1 MSLTLF
7 SQKTTLID
15 GDTSICFS
23 VAKSKYL
30 LKQIYLV
37 SEKDAL
43 LKITEQQLK
52 ICIQEKI
59 IYENQ
64 LSEFQQYIDNQK
76 EITSNITAVSTQKM
90 EQIKALAKE
99 LKKQKS
105 KTWLSIFGGIV
116 STAFVSYLWISK

>member
-76 EITSNITAVSTQKM
+76 EITSNITAVSTQKE

-105 KTWLSIFGGIV
+105 KTWLSIFGGIF